1 MKELK
6 ASDKVTQKMTHDGAV
21 TENLATGEVTNISSR
36 QPEADLSASSE
47 ESAGTAFDLAAR
59 VSEAHISH
67 TERKEAKADREAVKE
82 GSAARRRPSS
92 RLQFTDEERADPALK
107 KYIDRSDKAADK
119 LDRAKAAIPTKKVL
133 RRERIFDEAAGK
145 GKTRLH
151 FEEVEKKPNGKLH
164 HNPLSRPV
172 QELSATAH
180 SKIRQVEHENV
191 GVEAGHKGEVL
202 AERGVSYTGSRV
214 KTAYRHHKTKPW
226 RDAAKAEQA
235 SVKANAEYLYQK
247 ALHDDPSLAAA
258 NPVSRFMQKQRI
270 KRNYAKEVR
279 QAGQNTKKAAATAKS
294 AAIRAKEAAKRAAV
308 FVKSN
313 WKVILIVVAIA
324 AVVFL
329 LLGGISSCTMMLG
342 SGAGTMFSSSYL
354 SEDADIHGAENA
366 YLAMEAELQNK
377 LDNYE
382 TLNPGYDEYR
392 YDLDDIE
399 HDPYVLISILSA
411 LHEGTFTADQVQ
423 DDLAMLFEKQY
434 ILTET
439 TQTETRYR
447 TETRTGTRT
456 VTDPETGETTTE
468 EYEYEVQ
475 VPYTYYIRNVKL
487 ENFNLSLVPLYI
499 MGEDT
504 LSIYAT
510 YMSTLGNREDL
521 FPSSSYVEKYTT
533 PPATYDIPASA
544 LEDETFA
551 AFITEAEKYIGYPY
565 VWGGS
570 NPNTSFDCS
579 GFVSW
584 ALTESGVCNTGRLGA
599 QGLYNISTPV
609 SSANARPGDLIFFV
623 GTYDTPGISHVGI
636 YVGGGKMLHC
646 GDPIQYADINTSYWQ
661 SHFYAF
667 ARPPYN

>member
-6 ASDKVTQKMTHDGAV
+6 APDKVTQKMTHDGAV

-36 QPEADLSASSE
+36 DLELDLSASSKE
-47 ESAGTAFDLAAR
+47 PASAAVDLAAR
-59 VSEAHISH
+59 AAEHH
-67 TERKEAKADREAVKE
+67 THYSAKKQAKADDKAVKE

-92 RLQFTDEERADPALK
+92 RLQFTDEERADPAMK

-119 LDRAKAAIPTKKVL
+119 LDKAKAAIPTKKVI
-133 RRERIFDEAAGK
+133 RKERTFDETTGK
-145 GKTRLH
+145 GKTRLR

-164 HNPLSRPV
+164 HNPLSRPM
-172 QELSATAH
+172 QELRATAH
-180 SKIRQVEHENV
+180 SKIRQVEQDNV
-191 GVEAGHKGEVL
+191 GVEAGHKGELL
-202 AERGVSYTGSRV
+202 AESAVSYTGSKAR
-214 KTAYRHHKTKPW
+214 AAIRHHKTKPW

-247 ALHDDPSLAAA
+247 ALHDDPALAAS

-279 QAGQNTKKAAATAKS
+279 KTGQNTKKAAQTAKS

-329 LLGGISSCTMMLG
+329 LIGGISSCTMMLG
-342 SGAGTMFSSSYL
+342 SGAGTVFSSSYL
-354 SEDADIHGAENA
+354 SEDTDIYAAENA
-366 YLAMEAELQNK
+366 YLAMEAELQYK

-382 TLNPGYDEYR
+382 SLNPGYDEYR

-411 LHEGTFTADQVQ
+411 LHEGTFTSEQIAA
-423 DDLAMLFEKQY
+423 DLAMLFEKQY

-439 TQTETRYR
+439 VETETRYR

-475 VPYTYYIRNVKL
+475 VPYTYYICNVKL
-487 ENFNLSLVPLYI
+487 ENFNLSHVPVYI
-499 MGEDT
+499 MGEET
-504 LSIYAT
+504 LSLYAA

-521 FPSSSYVEKYTT
+521 FPTSSYVEKYTN
-533 PPATYDIPASA
+533 PPQTYDIPASA

-599 QGLYNISTPV
+599 QGLYNISTLV
-609 SSANARPGDLIFFV
+609 SSANARPGDLIFFT
-623 GTYDTPGISHVGI
+623 GTYDTPGVSHVGI

-646 GDPIQYADINTSYWQ
+646 GDPIQYADINTNYWQ

-667 ARPPYN
+667 GRPPFD

>member
-6 ASDKVTQKMTHDGAV
+6 VPDKVTQKMTHDGAV

-36 QPEADLSASSE
+36 DPEVDLSASSE
-47 ESAGTAFDLAAR
+47 EPASAAVDLAAR
-59 VSEAHISH
+59 AAEHH
-67 TERKEAKADREAVKE
+67 THLSAKKQAKADDKAVKE

-92 RLQFTDEERADPALK
+92 RLQFTDEERADPAMK

-119 LDRAKAAIPTKKVL
+119 LDKAKAAIPTKKVI
-133 RRERIFDEAAGK
+133 RKERTFDETTGK
-145 GKTRLH
+145 GKTRLR

-164 HNPLSRPV
+164 HNPLSRPM
-172 QELSATAH
+172 QELKATAH

-191 GVEAGHKGEVL
+191 GVEAGHKGELL
-202 AERGVSYTGSRV
+202 AERGVSYTGSKVR
-214 KTAYRHHKTKPW
+214 AAIRHHKTKPW

-235 SVKANAEYLYQK
+235 SIKANAEYLYQK
-247 ALHDDPSLAAA
+247 ALHDDPALAAS
-258 NPVSRFMQKQRI
+258 NPVSRYMQKQRI

-279 QAGQNTKKAAATAKS
+279 KTGQNTKKAATTAKN
-294 AAIRAKEAAKRAAV
+294 AAIRAKEAAKQAV
-308 FVKSN
+308 AFVKSN

-329 LLGGISSCTMMLG
+329 LIGGISSCTMMLG
-342 SGAGTMFSSSYL
+342 SGAGTVFSSSYL
-354 SEDADIHGAENA
+354 SEDTDIYAAENA
-366 YLAMEAELQNK
+366 YLAMEAELKYK

-382 TLNPGYDEYR
+382 SLNPGYDEYR

-411 LHEGTFTADQVQ
+411 LHEGTFTSEQITA
-423 DDLAMLFEKQY
+423 DLAMLFEKQY

-439 TQTETRYR
+439 VETETRYR

-475 VPYTYYIRNVKL
+475 VPYTYYICNVKL
-487 ENFNLSLVPLYI
+487 ENFNLSHVPVYI
-499 MGEDT
+499 MGEET
-504 LSIYAT
+504 LSLYAA

-521 FPSSSYVEKYTT
+521 FPTSSYVEKYTT
-533 PPATYDIPASA
+533 PPQTYDIPASA

-609 SSANARPGDLIFFV
+609 SSANARPGDLIFFT
-623 GTYDTPGISHVGI
+623 GTYDTPGVSHVGI

-667 ARPPYN
+667 GRPPFD

>member
-36 QPEADLSASSE
+36 QSEADLSASSE

-487 ENFNLSLVPLYI
+487 ENFNLSHVPVYI

>member
-6 ASDKVTQKMTHDGAV
+6 APDKVTQKMTHDGAV
-21 TENLATGEVTNISSR
+21 TENLATGEVTNIIQR
-36 QPEADLSASSE
+36 EPEVDLSSSSE
-47 ESAGTAFDLAAR
+47 EPASAAVDLAVRAA
-59 VSEAHISH
+59 EHH
-67 TERKEAKADREAVKE
+67 THLSAKKQAKADDKAVKE
-82 GSAARRRPSS
+82 GYAARRRPSS
-92 RLQFTDEERADPALK
+92 RLQFTDVERADPAMK

-119 LDRAKAAIPTKKVL
+119 LDKAKAAIPTKKVI
-133 RRERIFDEAAGK
+133 RKERTFDETTGK
-145 GKTRLH
+145 GKTRLR

-164 HNPLSRPV
+164 HNPLPRPV
-172 QELSATAH
+172 QELRDTAH
-180 SKIRQVEHENV
+180 SKIRQVEQDNV
-191 GVEAGHKGEVL
+191 GVEAGHKGELL
-202 AERGVSYTGSRV
+202 AESAVSYTGSKVRS
-214 KTAYRHHKTKPW
+214 AIRHHKTKPW

-235 SVKANAEYLYQK
+235 SIKANAEYLYQK
-247 ALHDDPSLAAA
+247 VLHDDPALAAS

-279 QAGQNTKKAAATAKS
+279 KTGQNTKKAAQTAKS

-329 LLGGISSCTMMLG
+329 LIGGISSCTMMLG
-342 SGAGTMFSSSYL
+342 SGAGTVFSSSYL
-354 SEDADIHGAENA
+354 SEDTDIYAAENA
-366 YLAMEAELQNK
+366 YLAMEAELQYK

-382 TLNPGYDEYR
+382 SLNPGYDEYH

-411 LHEGTFTADQVQ
+411 LHEGTFTSEQITA
-423 DDLAMLFEKQY
+423 DLAMLFEKQY

-439 TQTETRYR
+439 VETETRYR

-475 VPYTYYIRNVKL
+475 VPYTYYICNVKL
-487 ENFNLSLVPLYI
+487 ENFNLSHVPVYI
-499 MGEDT
+499 MGEET
-504 LSIYAT
+504 LSLYAA

-521 FPSSSYVEKYTT
+521 FPTSSYVEKYTN
-533 PPATYDIPASA
+533 PPQTYDIPASA

-609 SSANARPGDLIFFV
+609 SSANARPGDLIFFT
-623 GTYDTPGISHVGI
+623 GTYDTPGVSHVGI

-667 ARPPYN
+667 GRPPFD

>member
-6 ASDKVTQKMTHDGAV
+6 ATDKVTQKMTHDGAV

-133 RRERIFDEAAGK
+133 RRERTFDEATGK

-202 AERGVSYTGSRV
+202 AERGVSYAGSRV

-294 AAIRAKEAAKRAAV
+294 AAIRAKEAAKKAAA

-342 SGAGTMFSSSYL
+342 SGAGTVFSSSYL

-366 YLAMEAELQNK
+366 YLVMEAELQNK

-411 LHEGTFTADQVQ
+411 LHEGTFTIDQVQ

-487 ENFNLSLVPLYI
+487 ENFNLSHVPVYI

-504 LSIYAT
+504 LSMYAT